1 MRAPSA
7 GSTSIFSDLH
17 AKLKESTGIEF
28 ERIRKVQRKLIRP
41 VSIFIN
47 GNKVRHNH
55 DGKVK
60 YINIGFCYIVYLDK
74 FRREQSLL
82 FEAERES

>member
-41 VSIFIN
+41 ASIFIN
-47 GNKVRHNH
+47 GNKV
-55 DGKVK
+55 
-60 YINIGFCYIVYLDK
+60 
-74 FRREQSLL
+74 
-82 FEAERES
+82 